1 MIGQAKLTPGVAL
14 GWALLLTLVLYS
26 ANVAIGLLLGPSNLA
41 VAVGGPVELF
51 LIWPA
56 ARLLGKVYGHDEPRR
71 DFALGAASPLELL
84 LGASLGVLVHLPV
97 GYLSA
102 LVERRF
108 PTPQKSLELEL
119 SMLTPSSPAIAVAMF
134 LSIALLVAFVEE
146 VYFRG
151 ALFMAL
157 SRGSTTFVAL
167 WTTSVAFALMHP
179 KPRDWAPL
187 FVVALVL
194 GELRRRG
201 ASLWPSVA
209 LHAAFNATT
218 LLFVFITRPTEV
230 KPEESSWPLALMG
243 AVLTVSGVVLFGRVA
258 TRRLGEVSEP

>member
-1 MIGQAKLTPGVAL
+1 MIGQQRLSPGIAL
-14 GWALLLTLVLYS
+14 GWALLLTLALYS

-41 VAVGGPVELF
+41 VAIGGPVELS

-56 ARLLGKVYGHDEPRR
+56 AKLLGKVYGHDDPRR
-71 DFALGAASPLELL
+71 DMALGSAPPLELL
-84 LGASLGVLVHLPV
+84 IGASLGVLLHLPV

-108 PTPQKSLELEL
+108 PTPPKALELEL
-119 SMLTPSSPAIAVAMF
+119 VMLTPSSPAMAVAMF
-134 LSIALLVAFVEE
+134 LSIALAVAFIEE

-151 ALFMAL
+151 ALYTAL
-157 SRGSTTFVAL
+157 QRGNQAFVAL
-167 WTTSVAFALMHP
+167 WTTSIAFALMHP

-201 ASLWPSVA
+201 ASVWPAVA

-230 KPEESSWPLALMG
+230 KPEEGSWPLALMG
-243 AVLTVSGVVLFGRVA
+243 CVLTVSGVVLFGRVA
-258 TRRLGEVSEP
+258 GRRLGEVS